1 MFPFVISLGI
11 YETKTK
17 LSEICEQ
24 VAQTGEPVVVTRRG
38 VPLVQIDPV
47 EPVVG
52 TGSKIWGLRD
62 RFVAEHG
69 ELQVDIELPP
79 RTVERRESPF

>member
-1 MFPFVISLGI
+1 MVPHVITLGI

-17 LSEICEQ
+17 LSEICER

-52 TGSKIWGLRD
+52 TGSKIWQLRD

>member
-1 MFPFVISLGI
+1 MTTLGI
-11 YETKTK
+11 YEAKTK
-17 LSEICEQ
+17 LSEICER

-47 EPVVG
+47 APATG
-52 TGSKIWGLRD
+52 TGSMIWELRD
-62 RFVAEHG
+62 RFVNEHG
-69 ELQVDIELPP
+69 ELEADIELPP

>member
-1 MFPFVISLGI
+1 MTTLGI
-11 YETKTK
+11 YEAKTK

-24 VAQTGEPVVVTRRG
+24 VAQTGEPVIVTRRG

-47 EPVVG
+47 APAAG
-52 TGSKIWGLRD
+52 TGSIIWDLRD
-62 RFVAEHG
+62 RFIKEHG
-69 ELQVDIELPP
+69 ELESDVDDIELPP